1 MLKKVII
8 HIPEKHFKM
17 ISYFGIYSR
26 RSRKKIF
33 L

>member
-1 MLKKVII
+1 M
-8 HIPEKHFKM
+8 PEKHFKM